1 MKEPESIPPAPN
13 WSRPERPI
21 LAEGN
26 QAVALELWMSIRR
39 VHLWA
44 AAGPERRAALFA
56 GQRRDWIRARQQEAE
71 ATAPEIASALRLL
84 GHLSAAPE
92 AATPNTLGQACHQI
106 AMWALEHRYGETAI
120 QFAEGAAL
128 TGGTAEQT
136 LLAGRLTR
144 NAGDFGRAE
153 LWFQRGIAAAR
164 IEGDEVSF
172 IRGHLGYGILCMTV
186 GRDVCA
192 QKHLKTASVY
202 AMQDGFE
209 WLAAEAQHDLFH
221 FMTVR
226 GNLRAAELHARR
238 ALRWYP
244 KHHVRFPF
252 FAVDVGF
259 LLICMG
265 HCRLAAN
272 LLRQAVRTMENPAD
286 SVLGASLLA
295 RAYAGCGQLREFERA
310 RRRLEVLLAKH
321 REYEASARWNL
332 AEAERAAGMLAQA
345 EANASL
351 SLALARAARDPETER
366 FARVLLGELHSKAAP
381 RPAAPS
387 AEPSYASLVA
397 TLVARIRTWNP
408 NRRGRSRSVP
418 LQEWAA

>member
-1 MKEPESIPPAPN
+1 MKERESLPPAPN

-26 QAVALELWMSIRR
+26 QVLALELWMSIRR

-44 AAGPERRAALFA
+44 EVGPDQRAELFA

-71 ATAPEIASALRLL
+71 AAAPEIATALRLL
-84 GHLSAAPE
+84 GQLSAAPE
-92 AATPNTLGQACHQI
+92 SATPDTLGQACHQV
-106 AMWALEHRYGETAI
+106 AMWALEHGYVETAI

-128 TGGTAEQT
+128 TGGTSEQT

-164 IEGDEVSF
+164 AEGDEISF

-186 GRDVCA
+186 GRDACA
-192 QKHLKTASVY
+192 RKHLKTASVY

-265 HCRLAAN
+265 QYRLAAN
-272 LLRQAVRTMENPAD
+272 LLRHAIRAMENPAD
-286 SVLGASLLA
+286 SVLGASLLV
-295 RAYAGCGQLREFERA
+295 RASAGAGQRREFERA
-310 RRRLEVLLAKH
+310 RRRLDALLAKH
-321 REYEASARWNL
+321 REYEAPARWNL
-332 AEAERAAGMLAQA
+332 AEAERAAGMIPEA

-351 SLALARAARDPETER
+351 SLALAQAARDPETER
-366 FARVLLGELHSKAAP
+366 FARVLLGELHTNAAP
-381 RPAAPS
+381 RPAAAS
-387 AEPSYASLVA
+387 AEPSYAGLVA
-397 TLVARIRTWNP
+397 TLIARIHNWNP

-418 LQEWAA
+418 RQEWAA